1 MYGTIFNLNVK
12 KGHKDELIIMMKEN
26 DRMPDGMGAWFL
38 MNPDDDGKDMVGVAI
53 FKNKEAHLANANN
66 PDQHDY
72 FVEMMSPSFLNCVR
86 ARLKDESLWDEYLG
100 EIKSWQQP
108 KGLIAFHLKRIPLV
122 PTTI

>member
-12 KGHKDELIIMMKEN
+12 KGHKDELIKMMKEN
-26 DRMPDGMGAWFL
+26 DRKPDGMVAWFL

-72 FVEMMSPSFLNCVR
+72 FVEMMSHLNSEPTWTDGTYVI
-86 ARLKDESLWDEYLG
+86 G
-100 EIKSWQQP
+100 EI
-108 KGLIAFHLKRIPLV
+108 A
-122 PTTI
+122 